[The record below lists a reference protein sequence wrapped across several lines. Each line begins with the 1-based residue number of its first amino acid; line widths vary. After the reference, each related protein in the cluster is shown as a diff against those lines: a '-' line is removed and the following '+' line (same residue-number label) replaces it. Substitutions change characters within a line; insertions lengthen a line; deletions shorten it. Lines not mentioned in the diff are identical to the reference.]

1 MKDFKEDFILNYFI
15 EILVTDMRT
24 CVIEGFFNFFIYVSV
39 QDNDVNYYEHIKNN
53 HWIRISEKNNV
64 KDVNNPIYDPDGSAG
79 NII

>member
-53 HWIRISEKNNV
+53 H
-64 KDVNNPIYDPDGSAG
+64 
-79 NII
+79 